1 MKMKK
6 RNFLFNLPLE
16 SELSLARGFSLIEMM
31 IVLAIIALIMSFV
44 GTNVMKR
51 YDESKLSAT
60 KIQIRQ
66 LGVIL
71 DDFRR
76 VCGRYPTTDEG
87 MDALIKAS
95 PTLQCKNYD
104 PEGFIKDKKI
114 PKDPWD
120 KEYDYSS
127 DGNKYVIK
135 SIGAKERLNKDV
147 DSDHLDD

>member
-1 MKMKK
+1 MKK
-6 RNFLFNLPLE
+6 RPFWLN
-16 SELSLARGFSLIEMM
+16 LSLDRELNQARGFSLIEMM

-60 KIQIRQ
+60 RIQMRQ

-87 MDALIKAS
+87 LDALIKLPGS
-95 PTLQCKNYD
+95 LQCKNFD
-104 PEGFIKDKKI
+104 PDGFIKDKKV

-120 KEYDYSS
+120 KEYDFSS

-135 SIGAKERLNKDV
+135 SIGAKERMNKDI

>member
-1 MKMKK
+1 MNQKK
-6 RNFLFNLPLE
+6 FWLRTRLE
-16 SELSLARGFSLIEMM
+16 SSRNHTEGFSLIEMM

-60 KIQIRQ
+60 RIQIRQ

-76 VCGRYPTTDEG
+76 VCGRYPTTEEG
-87 MDALIKAS
+87 MDALIKAP
-95 PTLQCKNYD
+95 PTLQCKNFD
-104 PEGFIKDKKI
+104 PDGFIKDKKI

-120 KEYDYSS
+120 KEYDFSS
-127 DGNKYVIK
+127 DGNHYVIK
-135 SIGAKERLNKDV
+135 SLGAKERLNKQI

>member
-1 MKMKK
+1 MKK

>member
-1 MKMKK
+1 
-6 RNFLFNLPLE
+6 
-16 SELSLARGFSLIEMM
+16 
-31 IVLAIIALIMSFV
+31 MSFV